1 MVQMI
6 LYPLKLI
13 VSIKKKKV
21 EKSFIFDDNNRRQ
34 KKKIFNIINETSNMK
49 GSSTLD
55 LKSLPYSFN
64 LRIYLK

>member
-13 VSIKKKKV
+13 VSIKKKV
-21 EKSFIFDDNNRRQ
+21 EKSFILMTIIEG

-55 LKSLPYSFN
+55 LKGLPYSFN

>member
-1 MVQMI
+1 MI

-13 VSIKKKKV
+13 VSIKKKKL
-21 EKSFIFDDNNRRQ
+21 KSHLSLMTIIEGK

>member
-1 MVQMI
+1 MI

-13 VSIKKKKV
+13 VSIKKKKL
-21 EKSFIFDDNNRRQ
+21 KSHLFFMTIIEGK

>member
-13 VSIKKKKV
+13 VFIKKKV
-21 EKSFIFDDNNRRQ
+21 EKSFILMTIIEG

-55 LKSLPYSFN
+55 LKGLPYSFN